1 MTMLYKLSSVFFK
14 NQDKTQDYPLTFKV
28 VKIVWLVLWTRVKG
42 QCITKNST
50 RNNYLHKGEAEDF
63 VVCVCFLR
71 SN

>member
-14 NQDKTQDYPLTFKV
+14 MQDYPLTLKV
-28 VKIVWLVLWTRVKG
+28 VKIVWLVLWTRVKS
-42 QCITKNST
+42 QCITKDST
-50 RNNYLHKGEAEDF
+50 RNTYLHEGEAEDF